1 MRPNKEL
8 FEAVIKEN
16 LRTYQRK
23 SKYGKPILIKL
34 LKLFNYSCNQMEELN
49 IYMRPNKELFE
60 AVIKENL
67 RTYQRKS
74 KYGKPI
80 LIKSLKLFSYW
91 CNQMEELTT
100 AVMLT

>member
-1 MRPNKEL
+1 
-8 FEAVIKEN
+8 
-16 LRTYQRK
+16 
-23 SKYGKPILIKL
+23 
-34 LKLFNYSCNQMEELN
+34 
-49 IYMRPNKELFE
+49 MRPNKELFE